1 MFYFH
6 KFHINLVM
14 IGASTPGIN
23 TTATMFVN
31 KSGNI
36 NKARPTQALKQLVQL
51 NGLKFNFHLI
61 CSWCTS
67 TKNKAK
73 LIAANI
79 VSIIF
84 LIVF

>member
-1 MFYFH
+1 
-6 KFHINLVM
+6 M
-14 IGASTPGIN
+14 IGASTPGMN
-23 TTATMFVN
+23 TTVTMFVN

-51 NGLKFNFHLI
+51 NGLKFNFHFI

-79 VSIIF
+79 VTIIF
-84 LIVF
+84 LIVFLVLFLLA